1 MDNIQDRVDNWRK
14 KIEEKKDKNEKLSE
28 KEAKIILN
36 EAIDISS
43 GLVEDII
50 NDCKKRNDDR
60 KENFLQD
67 IFSNI
72 NKSFSVLKEGL
83 NYKDKLHV
91 LVIIEILK
99 NLNAVGSRLLKYPF
113 SIKDRIVVTGAKFIY
128 KNNCLKYVI
137 LKGFYK
143 LDGNLI
149 PQNFPK
155 RLYNSNCILDY
166 TDDEMILIN
175 QLLSEARKYIYG
187 ERKQVLLPH
196 INETINTQ
204 TAKQNI
210 FMIN

>member
-91 LVIIEILK
+91 LIIDENNNALRVFSNNANKNILEELGRIIEHME
-99 NLNAVGSRLLKYPF
+99 NQ
-113 SIKDRIVVTGAKFIY
+113 KDFKVERSYLDDIVVRNYERA
-128 KNNCLKYVI
+128 NN
-137 LKGFYK
+137 
-143 LDGNLI
+143 
-149 PQNFPK
+149 
-155 RLYNSNCILDY
+155 
-166 TDDEMILIN
+166 
-175 QLLSEARKYIYG
+175 
-187 ERKQVLLPH
+187 
-196 INETINTQ
+196 
-204 TAKQNI
+204 
-210 FMIN
+210 

>member
-91 LVIIEILK
+91 LVIDENNNALRVFSNNANKNILEELGRIIEHME
-99 NLNAVGSRLLKYPF
+99 NQ
-113 SIKDRIVVTGAKFIY
+113 KDFKVERSYLDDIVVRNYERA
-128 KNNCLKYVI
+128 NNKRS
-137 LKGFYK
+137 K
-143 LDGNLI
+143 L
-149 PQNFPK
+149 F
-155 RLYNSNCILDY
+155 
-166 TDDEMILIN
+166 
-175 QLLSEARKYIYG
+175 
-187 ERKQVLLPH
+187 
-196 INETINTQ
+196 
-204 TAKQNI
+204 
-210 FMIN
+210 

>member
-1 MDNIQDRVDNWRK
+1 MDNIQDKVDNWRK

-91 LVIIEILK
+91 LVIDENNNTLRVLSNNANKNILEELGRIIEHMEK
-99 NLNAVGSRLLKYPF
+99 Q
-113 SIKDRIVVTGAKFIY
+113 KDFKVERSYLDDIVVRNY
-128 KNNCLKYVI
+128 ERVNN
-137 LKGFYK
+137 
-143 LDGNLI
+143 
-149 PQNFPK
+149 
-155 RLYNSNCILDY
+155 
-166 TDDEMILIN
+166 
-175 QLLSEARKYIYG
+175 
-187 ERKQVLLPH
+187 
-196 INETINTQ
+196 
-204 TAKQNI
+204 
-210 FMIN
+210 

>member
-14 KIEEKKDKNEKLSE
+14 KIEEKRDKNEKLSE

-50 NDCKKRNDDR
+50 NDCKERNDDR

-91 LVIIEILK
+91 LVIDENNNTLKVLSNNANKNILEELGRIIEHMEK
-99 NLNAVGSRLLKYPF
+99 Q
-113 SIKDRIVVTGAKFIY
+113 KDFKVERSYLDDIVVRNY
-128 KNNCLKYVI
+128 ERVNN
-137 LKGFYK
+137 
-143 LDGNLI
+143 
-149 PQNFPK
+149 
-155 RLYNSNCILDY
+155 
-166 TDDEMILIN
+166 
-175 QLLSEARKYIYG
+175 
-187 ERKQVLLPH
+187 
-196 INETINTQ
+196 
-204 TAKQNI
+204 
-210 FMIN
+210 

>member
-91 LVIIEILK
+91 LVIDENNNALRVFSNNANKNILEELGRIIEHMENQKGFKVERSYL
-99 NLNAVGSRLLKYPF
+99 
-113 SIKDRIVVTGAKFIY
+113 DDIVVRNYERA
-128 KNNCLKYVI
+128 NN
-137 LKGFYK
+137 
-143 LDGNLI
+143 
-149 PQNFPK
+149 
-155 RLYNSNCILDY
+155 
-166 TDDEMILIN
+166 
-175 QLLSEARKYIYG
+175 
-187 ERKQVLLPH
+187 
-196 INETINTQ
+196 
-204 TAKQNI
+204 
-210 FMIN
+210 

>member
-43 GLVEDII
+43 GLVENII

-83 NYKDKLHV
+83 NYKDKLHI
-91 LVIIEILK
+91 LVIDENNNALRVFSNNANKNILEELGRIIEHME
-99 NLNAVGSRLLKYPF
+99 NQ
-113 SIKDRIVVTGAKFIY
+113 KDFKVERSYLDDIVVRNYERA
-128 KNNCLKYVI
+128 NN
-137 LKGFYK
+137 
-143 LDGNLI
+143 
-149 PQNFPK
+149 
-155 RLYNSNCILDY
+155 
-166 TDDEMILIN
+166 
-175 QLLSEARKYIYG
+175 
-187 ERKQVLLPH
+187 
-196 INETINTQ
+196 
-204 TAKQNI
+204 
-210 FMIN
+210 

>member
-91 LVIIEILK
+91 LVIDENNNALRVFSNNMNKNILK
-99 NLNAVGSRLLKYPF
+99 ELGRIIECMEKQ
-113 SIKDRIVVTGAKFIY
+113 KDFKVERSYLDDIVV
-128 KNNCLKYVI
+128 KNY
-137 LKGFYK
+137 
-143 LDGNLI
+143 
-149 PQNFPK
+149 
-155 RLYNSNCILDY
+155 
-166 TDDEMILIN
+166 
-175 QLLSEARKYIYG
+175 
-187 ERKQVLLPH
+187 ERV
-196 INETINTQ
+196 NN
-204 TAKQNI
+204 
-210 FMIN
+210 

>member
-50 NDCKKRNDDR
+50 NDCKKRNNDR

-72 NKSFSVLKEGL
+72 NKSFSVLKESL

-91 LVIIEILK
+91 LVIDENNNALRVFSNNMNKNILK
-99 NLNAVGSRLLKYPF
+99 ELGRIIECMEKQ
-113 SIKDRIVVTGAKFIY
+113 KDFKVERSYLDDIVV
-128 KNNCLKYVI
+128 KNYE
-137 LKGFYK
+137 
-143 LDGNLI
+143 
-149 PQNFPK
+149 
-155 RLYNSNCILDY
+155 R
-166 TDDEMILIN
+166 IN
-175 QLLSEARKYIYG
+175 D
-187 ERKQVLLPH
+187 
-196 INETINTQ
+196 
-204 TAKQNI
+204 
-210 FMIN
+210 

>member
-91 LVIIEILK
+91 LVIDENNNALRVFSNNANKNILEELGRIIEHMEK
-99 NLNAVGSRLLKYPF
+99 Q
-113 SIKDRIVVTGAKFIY
+113 KDFKVERSYLDDIVVRNYERA
-128 KNNCLKYVI
+128 NN
-137 LKGFYK
+137 
-143 LDGNLI
+143 
-149 PQNFPK
+149 
-155 RLYNSNCILDY
+155 
-166 TDDEMILIN
+166 
-175 QLLSEARKYIYG
+175 
-187 ERKQVLLPH
+187 
-196 INETINTQ
+196 
-204 TAKQNI
+204 
-210 FMIN
+210 

>member
-72 NKSFSVLKEGL
+72 NKSFSVLKEGF

-91 LVIIEILK
+91 LVIDENNNTLRVFSNNANKNILEELGRIIEHME
-99 NLNAVGSRLLKYPF
+99 NQ
-113 SIKDRIVVTGAKFIY
+113 KDFKVERSYLDDIVVRNYERA
-128 KNNCLKYVI
+128 NN
-137 LKGFYK
+137 
-143 LDGNLI
+143 
-149 PQNFPK
+149 
-155 RLYNSNCILDY
+155 
-166 TDDEMILIN
+166 
-175 QLLSEARKYIYG
+175 
-187 ERKQVLLPH
+187 
-196 INETINTQ
+196 
-204 TAKQNI
+204 
-210 FMIN
+210 

>member
-50 NDCKKRNDDR
+50 NDCKKRNNDR

-91 LVIIEILK
+91 LVIDENNNALRVFSNNANKNILEELGRIIEHMEDQ
-99 NLNAVGSRLLKYPF
+99 
-113 SIKDRIVVTGAKFIY
+113 KDFKVERSYLDDIVV
-128 KNNCLKYVI
+128 KNY
-137 LKGFYK
+137 
-143 LDGNLI
+143 
-149 PQNFPK
+149 
-155 RLYNSNCILDY
+155 
-166 TDDEMILIN
+166 
-175 QLLSEARKYIYG
+175 
-187 ERKQVLLPH
+187 ERV
-196 INETINTQ
+196 NN
-204 TAKQNI
+204 
-210 FMIN
+210 

>member
-91 LVIIEILK
+91 LVIDENNNALRVFSNNANKNILEELGRIIEHMEDQ
-99 NLNAVGSRLLKYPF
+99 
-113 SIKDRIVVTGAKFIY
+113 KDFKVERSYLDDIVVRNYERA
-128 KNNCLKYVI
+128 NN
-137 LKGFYK
+137 
-143 LDGNLI
+143 
-149 PQNFPK
+149 
-155 RLYNSNCILDY
+155 
-166 TDDEMILIN
+166 
-175 QLLSEARKYIYG
+175 
-187 ERKQVLLPH
+187 
-196 INETINTQ
+196 
-204 TAKQNI
+204 
-210 FMIN
+210 

>member
-72 NKSFSVLKEGL
+72 NKSFSVLKEGF

-91 LVIIEILK
+91 LVIDENNNALRVFSNNANKNILEELGRIIEHME
-99 NLNAVGSRLLKYPF
+99 NQ
-113 SIKDRIVVTGAKFIY
+113 KDFKVERSYLDDIVVRNYERA
-128 KNNCLKYVI
+128 NN
-137 LKGFYK
+137 
-143 LDGNLI
+143 
-149 PQNFPK
+149 
-155 RLYNSNCILDY
+155 
-166 TDDEMILIN
+166 
-175 QLLSEARKYIYG
+175 
-187 ERKQVLLPH
+187 
-196 INETINTQ
+196 
-204 TAKQNI
+204 
-210 FMIN
+210 

>member
-72 NKSFSVLKEGL
+72 NKSFSVLKEGF

-91 LVIIEILK
+91 LVIDENNNALRVFSNNANKNILEELGRIIEHMEK
-99 NLNAVGSRLLKYPF
+99 Q
-113 SIKDRIVVTGAKFIY
+113 KDFKVERSYLDDIVVRNYERA
-128 KNNCLKYVI
+128 NN
-137 LKGFYK
+137 
-143 LDGNLI
+143 
-149 PQNFPK
+149 
-155 RLYNSNCILDY
+155 
-166 TDDEMILIN
+166 
-175 QLLSEARKYIYG
+175 
-187 ERKQVLLPH
+187 
-196 INETINTQ
+196 
-204 TAKQNI
+204 
-210 FMIN
+210 

>member
-50 NDCKKRNDDR
+50 NDCKKRNNDR

-91 LVIIEILK
+91 LVIDENNNALRVFSNNANKNILEELGRIIEHMEDQ
-99 NLNAVGSRLLKYPF
+99 
-113 SIKDRIVVTGAKFIY
+113 KDFKVERSYLDDIVVRNYERA
-128 KNNCLKYVI
+128 NN
-137 LKGFYK
+137 
-143 LDGNLI
+143 
-149 PQNFPK
+149 
-155 RLYNSNCILDY
+155 
-166 TDDEMILIN
+166 
-175 QLLSEARKYIYG
+175 
-187 ERKQVLLPH
+187 
-196 INETINTQ
+196 
-204 TAKQNI
+204 
-210 FMIN
+210 

>member
-91 LVIIEILK
+91 LVIDENNNTLKVLSNNANKNILEELGRIIEHMEK
-99 NLNAVGSRLLKYPF
+99 QKDFKVERSYLN
-113 SIKDRIVVTGAKFIY
+113 DIVVRNYERA
-128 KNNCLKYVI
+128 NN
-137 LKGFYK
+137 
-143 LDGNLI
+143 
-149 PQNFPK
+149 
-155 RLYNSNCILDY
+155 
-166 TDDEMILIN
+166 
-175 QLLSEARKYIYG
+175 
-187 ERKQVLLPH
+187 
-196 INETINTQ
+196 
-204 TAKQNI
+204 
-210 FMIN
+210 

>member
-91 LVIIEILK
+91 LVIDENNNTLKVLSNNANKNILEELGRIIEHMEKQKKKRRL
-99 NLNAVGSRLLKYPF
+99 NLQFISHPIFVRTHLL
-113 SIKDRIVVTGAKFIY
+113 
-128 KNNCLKYVI
+128 
-137 LKGFYK
+137 
-143 LDGNLI
+143 
-149 PQNFPK
+149 
-155 RLYNSNCILDY
+155 
-166 TDDEMILIN
+166 
-175 QLLSEARKYIYG
+175 
-187 ERKQVLLPH
+187 
-196 INETINTQ
+196 
-204 TAKQNI
+204 
-210 FMIN
+210 

>member
-50 NDCKKRNDDR
+50 NDCKKRNNDR

-91 LVIIEILK
+91 LVIDENNNALRVFSNNANKNILEELGRIIEHME
-99 NLNAVGSRLLKYPF
+99 NQ
-113 SIKDRIVVTGAKFIY
+113 KDFKVERSYLDDIVVRNYERA
-128 KNNCLKYVI
+128 NN
-137 LKGFYK
+137 
-143 LDGNLI
+143 
-149 PQNFPK
+149 
-155 RLYNSNCILDY
+155 
-166 TDDEMILIN
+166 
-175 QLLSEARKYIYG
+175 
-187 ERKQVLLPH
+187 
-196 INETINTQ
+196 
-204 TAKQNI
+204 
-210 FMIN
+210 

>member
-1 MDNIQDRVDNWRK
+1 MDNIQDRIDNWRK

-91 LVIIEILK
+91 LVIDENNNALRVFSNNANKNILEELGRIIEHME
-99 NLNAVGSRLLKYPF
+99 NQ
-113 SIKDRIVVTGAKFIY
+113 KDFKVERSYLDDIVVRNYERA
-128 KNNCLKYVI
+128 NN
-137 LKGFYK
+137 
-143 LDGNLI
+143 
-149 PQNFPK
+149 
-155 RLYNSNCILDY
+155 
-166 TDDEMILIN
+166 
-175 QLLSEARKYIYG
+175 
-187 ERKQVLLPH
+187 
-196 INETINTQ
+196 
-204 TAKQNI
+204 
-210 FMIN
+210 

>member
-91 LVIIEILK
+91 LVIDENNNTLRVLSNNANKNILEELGRIIEHMEK
-99 NLNAVGSRLLKYPF
+99 Q
-113 SIKDRIVVTGAKFIY
+113 KDFKVERSYLDDIVVRNYERA
-128 KNNCLKYVI
+128 NN
-137 LKGFYK
+137 
-143 LDGNLI
+143 
-149 PQNFPK
+149 
-155 RLYNSNCILDY
+155 
-166 TDDEMILIN
+166 
-175 QLLSEARKYIYG
+175 
-187 ERKQVLLPH
+187 
-196 INETINTQ
+196 
-204 TAKQNI
+204 
-210 FMIN
+210 

>member
-72 NKSFSVLKEGL
+72 NKSFSVLKEGF

-91 LVIIEILK
+91 LVIDENNNALRVFSNNANKNILEELGRIIEHME
-99 NLNAVGSRLLKYPF
+99 NQ
-113 SIKDRIVVTGAKFIY
+113 KDFKVELSYLDDIVVRNYERA
-128 KNNCLKYVI
+128 NN
-137 LKGFYK
+137 
-143 LDGNLI
+143 
-149 PQNFPK
+149 
-155 RLYNSNCILDY
+155 
-166 TDDEMILIN
+166 
-175 QLLSEARKYIYG
+175 
-187 ERKQVLLPH
+187 
-196 INETINTQ
+196 
-204 TAKQNI
+204 
-210 FMIN
+210 

>member
-91 LVIIEILK
+91 LVIDENNNALRVFSNNANKNILEELGRIIEHME
-99 NLNAVGSRLLKYPF
+99 NQ
-113 SIKDRIVVTGAKFIY
+113 KDFKV
-128 KNNCLKYVI
+128 
-137 LKGFYK
+137 
-143 LDGNLI
+143 
-149 PQNFPK
+149 
-155 RLYNSNCILDY
+155 
-166 TDDEMILIN
+166 
-175 QLLSEARKYIYG
+175 
-187 ERKQVLLPH
+187 ER
-196 INETINTQ
+196 
-204 TAKQNI
+204 
-210 FMIN
+210 

>member
-83 NYKDKLHV
+83 KYKDKLHV
-91 LVIIEILK
+91 LVIDENNNTLKVLSNNANKNILEELGRIIEHMEK
-99 NLNAVGSRLLKYPF
+99 Q
-113 SIKDRIVVTGAKFIY
+113 KDFKVERSYLDDIVVRNYERA
-128 KNNCLKYVI
+128 NN
-137 LKGFYK
+137 
-143 LDGNLI
+143 
-149 PQNFPK
+149 
-155 RLYNSNCILDY
+155 
-166 TDDEMILIN
+166 
-175 QLLSEARKYIYG
+175 
-187 ERKQVLLPH
+187 
-196 INETINTQ
+196 
-204 TAKQNI
+204 
-210 FMIN
+210 

>member
-72 NKSFSVLKEGL
+72 NKSVSVLKEGL

-91 LVIIEILK
+91 LVIDENNNTLKVLSNNANKNILEELGRIIEHME
-99 NLNAVGSRLLKYPF
+99 NQ
-113 SIKDRIVVTGAKFIY
+113 KDFKVERSYLDDIVVRNYERA
-128 KNNCLKYVI
+128 NN
-137 LKGFYK
+137 
-143 LDGNLI
+143 
-149 PQNFPK
+149 
-155 RLYNSNCILDY
+155 
-166 TDDEMILIN
+166 
-175 QLLSEARKYIYG
+175 
-187 ERKQVLLPH
+187 
-196 INETINTQ
+196 
-204 TAKQNI
+204 
-210 FMIN
+210 